1 MFRDVSLGS
10 VRFKSKSSTQVA
22 TAATLTLPIETREGD
37 AQTDGGSADAAT
49 QTDAKAATGG
59 KASAKDAA
67 EGDEQRQRALD
78 MLARVGPLMLREV
91 RETGTTC
98 GFFAGLERF
107 RAEAEEKDVSKLLTL
122 KFDFDAF
129 FQQQQQQAD
138 AGSNAKTSKNAA
150 PAASLRL
157 SCTGVSWNATG
168 AVVAV
173 AYGRFDHSGW
183 CNYRSALCLWRVF
196 QADLNPSR
204 PHLVLEA
211 SVRVSDSP
219 PPSRRALT
227 GFADAAAAFRA
238 GSCAWCATPRTRR
251 SWPPGPSTARSS
263 SGTPSPRSTASCRP
277 ASATTSIASPSPR
290 SLGSS
295 TPRPTSTT

>member
-1 MFRDVSLGS
+1 
-10 VRFKSKSSTQVA
+10 VA
-22 TAATLTLPIETREGD
+22 TAATLTLPIETRESD

-49 QTDAKAATGG
+49 QTDAKAASGG

-67 EGDEQRQRALD
+67 ESDEQRQRALD
-78 MLARVGPLMLREV
+78 MLQRVGPLMLREV
-91 RETGTTC
+91 RETGKTC

-107 RAEAEEKDVSKLLTL
+107 RAEAEEKDISKLLTL
-122 KFDFDAF
+122 KFDYDAF

-138 AGSNAKTSKNAA
+138 AGSNAKTSKSA
-150 PAASLRL
+150 AASTSLSL

-196 QADLNPSR
+196 QADFNPSR

-211 SVRVSDSP
+211 SVRVLVSP
-219 PPSRRALT
+219 PPSLGALT
-227 GFADAAAAFRA
+227 SFTNAAVIFRA
-238 GSCAWCATPRTRR
+238 DSCAWRATLRTRR
-251 SWPPGPSTARSS
+251 SWPPGPSTVRSS
-263 SGTPSPRSTASCRP
+263 SGTRSPRSTASCRP
-277 ASATTSIASPSPR
+277 VSATTSTASPSPR
-290 SLGSS
+290 SPGSS
-295 TPRPTSTT
+295 TLRPTSTT